1 MFQIAVMYA
10 AVCVPIPNEIGY
22 VETVRENCSRGH
34 SAIVR
39 QFIHTVR
46 QSHSQMPLTQ
56 REN

>member
-1 MFQIAVMYA
+1 MYFFFMFQIAVMYA

-46 QSHSQMPLTQ
+46 QSHL
-56 REN
+56 